1 MLENDPKVEI
11 TYTIEVHPYS
21 GSAEVRVTESWLDHI
36 QTTTHRF
43 TCEEGASR
51 FVNSHPMLSSI

>member
-1 MLENDPKVEI
+1 MNDPKVEI
-11 TYTIEVHPYS
+11 TYTIEVGLYGNAH
-21 GSAEVRVTESWLDHI
+21 VKVTETWLDHI

-51 FVNSHPMLSSI
+51 FVNSHPLLSSI